1 MEEVVF
7 CPFCGQVVNKTYRYC
22 PFCGTEMRKSPP
34 SFEEVIEASLC
45 EVEKKLLPDTVRRL
59 EHMESVL
66 GDLEIELEE
75 FLSTKS

>member
-1 MEEVVF
+1 MEAVVF

-22 PFCGTEMRKSPP
+22 PFCGTEMASPR
-34 SFEEVIEASLC
+34 FEDVIESSLYA
-45 EVEKKLLPDTVRRL
+45 VEKKLLPDAMRRL

-75 FLSTKS
+75 FLSTKP